1 MFAYYLKGGE
11 NKMKLNSNEIQ
22 EIIPHRYPFLLV
34 DRIIDGQEGSWAQGI
49 KNVSV
54 NEYFFAGHF
63 PQHHVMP
70 GVLIIEALSQVGAVA
85 ILSTEENKGKIA
97 FFAGIKK
104 AKFKRQVLPG
114 DQLYLE
120 CKLERQLGN
129 IGFGKAVAKVEGE
142 ICCTAELTF
151 AIK

>member
-1 MFAYYLKGGE
+1 M
-11 NKMKLNSNEIQ
+11 NLNSNEIQ
-22 EIIPHRYPFLLV
+22 KIIPHRYPFLLV
-34 DRIIDGQEGSWAQGI
+34 DKITDGEEGVWAKGI

-54 NEYFFAGHF
+54 NEYFFQGHF

-85 ILSTEENKGKIA
+85 ILSKEENRGKIA

-104 AKFKRQVLPG
+104 ARFRKEVLPG
-114 DQLYLE
+114 DQLILE
-120 CKLERQLGN
+120 CKLERQVGN
-129 IGFGKAVAKVEGE
+129 IGFGKAIAKLGDE
-142 ICCTAELTF
+142 IACTAELTF

>member
-1 MFAYYLKGGE
+1 M
-11 NKMKLNSNEIQ
+11 NLNSNEIQ
-22 EIIPHRYPFLLV
+22 DVIPHRYPFLLV
-34 DRIIDGQEGSWAQGI
+34 DRIIDGEAGSWAVGI

-54 NEYFFAGHF
+54 NEHFFSGHF
-63 PQHHVMP
+63 PEHHVMP

-85 ILSTEENKGKIA
+85 ILSTEENRGKIV

-104 AKFKRQVLPG
+104 AKFKRQVVPG
-114 DQLYLE
+114 DQLNLE
-120 CKLERQLGN
+120 CKLERQIGN
-129 IGFGKAVAKVEGE
+129 IGFGKAIARVEDE